1 MKDQILSHLGQAEEL
16 EKLYRKNKAEFK
28 TAFQSLY
35 PEIQGKEQAEFWQAR
50 LSYESDSVKWGS
62 TSDWTFILFAAA
74 LAWLLAKIPAFTGLD
89 EEFFYPRNLGFLVFP
104 FVAAY
109 FIRKKKLLFKNLGL
123 PIGIVLASLCY
134 INLLPKS
141 TTSDTLTLASIH
153 LPLLLWGMLGFVY
166 SEGSRKDLFKRLSYL
181 EFNADAI
188 IMGGILGLSG
198 LLLSGLT
205 VGLFELIGLQIEA
218 FYFQNI
224 GVFGLVAAPLIAT
237 HLTQTNPQLVN
248 KIPPIIAKIF
258 SPLVLVMLSVYL
270 ATILLGGKDP
280 YNDREFLLIF
290 NLLLIGVMA
299 LIFFSVTEASK
310 DHPAKASKWILT
322 LLSGVTILV
331 NLIALSA
338 IGFRIS
344 EWGITPN
351 RLAVLG
357 VNLLML
363 VHLILVSRKLFQT
376 LNKQE
381 SFSGVALLVARYLPI
396 YLIWSLIVVF
406 LFPLIFGFA

>member
-1 MKDQILSHLGQAEEL
+1 MKDQILSHLEQPVEL
-16 EKLYRKNKAEFK
+16 EKLYRKNKSEFK
-28 TAFQSLY
+28 ASFHAVYAQ
-35 PEIQGKEQAEFWQAR
+35 IQGKGSADFWYAR
-50 LSYESDSVKWGS
+50 LNYESESVQWGKA
-62 TSDWTFILFAAA
+62 SDWKFIVISAV
-74 LAWLLAKIPAFTGLD
+74 LAWFLAKIPSFFSLD

-104 FVAAY
+104 FVGAY
-109 FIRKKKLLFKNLGL
+109 FVRSKNLALKDLGL
-123 PIGIVLASLCY
+123 PIGIALISLLY
-134 INLLPKS
+134 INLLPNAN
-141 TTSDTLTLASIH
+141 TSDTLVLACIH
-153 LPLLLWGMLGFVY
+153 LPLLLWGMLGFIF
-166 SEGSRKDLFKRLSYL
+166 SDASLKNLSKRLAYL
-181 EFNADAI
+181 EFNAEAI
-188 IMGGILGLSG
+188 LMGGILGLSG

-205 VGLFELIGLQIEA
+205 VGLFGLIGLKIEE

-258 SPLVLVMLSVYL
+258 SPLVLIMLIVYL
-270 ATILLGGKDP
+270 GAILLGGKDP

-299 LIFFSVTEASK
+299 LIFFSVAEASK
-310 DHPAKASKWILT
+310 EQTSKATKWILT
-322 LLSGVTILV
+322 LLSGATILV
-331 NLIALSA
+331 NLVALSA

-363 VHLILVSRKLFQT
+363 VHLVMVAFRLFKTIYSQ
-376 LNKQE
+376 K
-381 SFSGVALLVARYLPI
+381 SFADVALVVVRYLPI

>member
-1 MKDQILSHLGQAEEL
+1 MKEQILSKLELPIKL
-16 EKLYRKNKAEFK
+16 EKLYRKNKSEFK
-28 TAFQSLY
+28 TSFNAIYS
-35 PEIQGKEQAEFWQAR
+35 EIQGKGNADFWHAR
-50 LSYESDSVKWGS
+50 LNFESESVQWGKG
-62 TSDWTFILFAAA
+62 SDWKFILISAA
-74 LAWLLAKIPAFTGLD
+74 LAWLLAKIPAFFELD
-89 EEFFYPRNLGFLVFP
+89 EEFFFPRNLSFLVFP
-104 FVAAY
+104 FVGAY
-109 FIRKKKLLFKNLGL
+109 FVRKKTIAIKNLGL
-123 PIGIVLASLCY
+123 PIGIALISLLY
-134 INLLPKS
+134 INLLPNS
-141 TTSDTLTLASIH
+141 NTSDTLVLACIH
-153 LPLLLWGMLGFVY
+153 LPLLLWGILGFIY
-166 SEGSRKDLFKRLSYL
+166 SDGSLKNLTKRLAYL

-205 VGLFELIGLQIEA
+205 VGLFGLIGLQIEE

-248 KIPPIIAKIF
+248 KIPPTIAKIF
-258 SPLVLVMLSVYL
+258 SPLVLIMLVVYL
-270 ATILLGGKDP
+270 GAILIGGKDP

-310 DHPAKASKWILT
+310 EESSKASRWILT
-322 LLSGVTILV
+322 LLSCVTILV

-357 VNLLML
+357 VNILML
-363 VHLILVSRKLFQT
+363 VHLVIVARKLFQT
-376 LNKQE
+376 LNSQE
-381 SFSGVALLVARYLPI
+381 PFSEVAFVVVRPLPF
-396 YLIWSLIVVF
+396 YLIWTLIVVF
-406 LFPLIFGFA
+406 LFPLIFDFA

>member
-1 MKDQILSHLGQAEEL
+1 MKDQILSKLEQPLEL
-16 EKLYRKNKAEFK
+16 EKLYRKNKSEFK
-28 TAFQSLY
+28 ASFNAVY
-35 PEIQGKEQAEFWQAR
+35 AEIQGKGNADFWHAR
-50 LSYESDSVKWGS
+50 LNFESETVLWGKA
-62 TSDWTFILFAAA
+62 SDWKFIVISAV
-74 LAWLLAKIPAFTGLD
+74 LAWFLAKIPAFFGLD

-104 FVAAY
+104 FVGAY
-109 FIRKKKLLFKNLGL
+109 FVRKKNLAIKELGF
-123 PIGIVLASLCY
+123 PIGIALISLLY
-134 INLLPKS
+134 INLLPNS
-141 TTSDTLTLASIH
+141 NTSDTLVLACIH
-153 LPLLLWGMLGFVY
+153 LPLLLWGILGFIF
-166 SEGSRKDLFKRLSYL
+166 SDASLKNLTKRLAYL

-188 IMGGILGLSG
+188 IMGGVLGLSG

-205 VGLFELIGLQIEA
+205 VGLFGLIGLQIEE

-258 SPLVLVMLSVYL
+258 SPLVLIMLVVYL
-270 ATILLGGKDP
+270 GAILIGGKDP

-310 DHPAKASKWILT
+310 EESSKASRWILI
-322 LLSGVTILV
+322 LLSCVTILV

-357 VNLLML
+357 VNILML
-363 VHLILVSRKLFQT
+363 LHLVMVAKKLIQS
-376 LNKQE
+376 QSQDQPMRE
-381 SFSGVALLVARYLPI
+381 VALIVVRYLPV
-396 YLIWSLIVVF
+396 YVIWTTIVVF
-406 LFPLIFGFA
+406 LFPLIFGFD

>member
-1 MKDQILSHLGQAEEL
+1 MKDQILSKLESASEL
-16 EKLYRKNKAEFK
+16 EKLYQKNKSEFK
-28 TAFQSLY
+28 ASFNSVY
-35 PEIQGKEQAEFWQAR
+35 AEIQGKGNADFWHAR
-50 LSYESDSVKWGS
+50 LNFESEPVLWGKA
-62 TSDWTFILFAAA
+62 SDWKFILCSAV
-74 LAWLLAKIPAFTGLD
+74 LAWFLAKIPAFFGLD
-89 EEFFYPRNLGFLVFP
+89 EEFFYPRNLVFLVFP
-104 FVAAY
+104 FVGAY
-109 FIRKKKLLFKNLGL
+109 FVRSKNLSIKDLGL
-123 PIGIVLASLCY
+123 PIGIALISLLY
-134 INLLPKS
+134 INLLPN
-141 TTSDTLTLASIH
+141 TNTSDTLVLACIH
-153 LPLLLWGMLGFVY
+153 LPLLLWGMLGFIF
-166 SEGSRKDLFKRLSYL
+166 SDASLKNLTKRLTYL
-181 EFNADAI
+181 EFNAEAI

-205 VGLFELIGLQIEA
+205 VGLFGLIGLQIEE

-258 SPLVLVMLSVYL
+258 SPLVLIMLIVYL
-270 ATILLGGKDP
+270 GSILLGGKDP

-290 NLLLIGVMA
+290 NLLLIGVMT

-310 DHPAKASKWILT
+310 EQTSKASKWILT
-322 LLSGVTILV
+322 LLSGATILV
-331 NLIALSA
+331 NLVALSA

-363 VHLILVSRKLFQT
+363 IHLIMVARKLFQT
-376 LNKQE
+376 LNNHE
-381 SFSGVALLVARYLPI
+381 SFPNVALLVVRYLPI